1 MPIHVPVEI
10 NFSFINQKI
19 IFFLKTYVL
28 LFNSCK
34 VECCDV
40 KQRDFETLVFKFF
53 KNKHYCIVGLRAFV
67 KRRLLNCIEP
77 NWFLRTLEDF
87 GLLSFRY

>member
-19 IFFLKTYVL
+19 IFFLNTYVL

-40 KQRDFETLVFKFF
+40 KQRDFETLVFKKKF
-53 KNKHYCIVGLRAFV
+53 KINSPLYPPGGGGS
-67 KRRLLNCIEP
+67 P
-77 NWFLRTLEDF
+77 
-87 GLLSFRY
+87 S